1 MDRLEENP
9 NPHRRKVVAL
19 GALAAVCGATVF
31 MAASLSNNLDKPPAS
46 LSAEP
51 LREPHVEAL
60 RSKHAA
66 AAAAAPAGGEISAL
80 ITAKTTHFAA
90 SGLKHINEVRAKYG
104 EAPIVLKNILSVS
117 SEVVGDGERYDY
129 HLDTSAGPVHFN
141 LIKDEA
147 MNTLPVKIIGCP
159 SPVTVMPAAFYAE
172 LAKLEGVPNT
182 CAAPTAAHLAEVPH
196 HPMYFDA
203 EAPFHRGLG
212 LVEDVY
218 AETMPETLV
227 ETVEEDG
234 AASAATLPSN
244 YSTYASWPQC
254 VHPALQQGGCGSC
267 YAFAAFTSFAIRQC
281 IADAKEGKV
290 TTVAPITPAQQ
301 LSPQSTVNCGG
312 STHNCQNVNGGSDGC
327 SGGTAMAVFDY
338 LTEYGVKTYAQ
349 LPYTAGSAGGY
360 ATHMDPKAK
369 VVANQFNTVEG
380 HRAACTDHNGANGVH
395 VKSSNFYYVKGEAA
409 VKAALALH
417 GPMYIALD
425 VYSGGFFGIRTSAGW
440 TEDQVYLG
448 PMAGETYLG
457 GHAVTLLGWGESK
470 GVKYWVIQ
478 NSWGPNW
485 GVNGIAKL
493 AMDSKLGTA
502 KAHIWRGVVKTTGG
516 MARAEPDIGV
526 EVKCA
531 RVKSVSGSCQLQ
543 MDPGCKTYDYTVGI
557 QMSSKKN
564 PGACFQ

>member
-90 SGLKHINEVRAKYG
+90 SGLQHINEVRAKYG

-159 SPVTVMPAAFYAE
+159 GPVTVMPAAFYAE

-267 YAFAAFTSFAIRQC
+267 YAFAALTSFAIRQC
-281 IADAKEGKV
+281 IADAKEG
-290 TTVAPITPAQQ
+290 
-301 LSPQSTVNCGG
+301 
-312 STHNCQNVNGGSDGC
+312 
-327 SGGTAMAVFDY
+327 
-338 LTEYGVKTYAQ
+338 
-349 LPYTAGSAGGY
+349 
-360 ATHMDPKAK
+360 
-369 VVANQFNTVEG
+369 
-380 HRAACTDHNGANGVH
+380 
-395 VKSSNFYYVKGEAA
+395 
-409 VKAALALH
+409 
-417 GPMYIALD
+417 
-425 VYSGGFFGIRTSAGW
+425 
-440 TEDQVYLG
+440 
-448 PMAGETYLG
+448 
-457 GHAVTLLGWGESK
+457 
-470 GVKYWVIQ
+470 
-478 NSWGPNW
+478 
-485 GVNGIAKL
+485 
-493 AMDSKLGTA
+493 
-502 KAHIWRGVVKTTGG
+502 
-516 MARAEPDIGV
+516 
-526 EVKCA
+526 
-531 RVKSVSGSCQLQ
+531 
-543 MDPGCKTYDYTVGI
+543 
-557 QMSSKKN
+557 
-564 PGACFQ
+564 